1 MRFTSWGVV
10 RILLQQAKACT
21 MLASTGWGLPTSDST
36 STSTSPG
43 IWSPSA
49 PIELLLQHGEPPSTL
64 DGGSILAIPIS
75 GYLILPNLPPFP
87 TLATRSADLRENN
100 CLPAHQILTPCPP
113 SSFECFTNLAA
124 TVQERALTIQPCC
137 SDWAHSARPHA
148 LACGA
153 LQKWLVWAND
163 RGMQIRCWRRV
174 LTPELLM
181 GGWSHQ
187 PLLAQFIS
195 LLKPQQFHGCDGACI
210 MSLGRIPTERKQWH
224 VGKRRKRLQW
234 GGSWMGLPTVLAR
247 LPGSWEAA

>member
-174 LTPELLM
+174 LQSSWWGADHTSRYWHNLFLYLNPSNFMAVMGHASWVLVGSRQKESSGTSGSEEKGCNGEGAGWDFLL
-181 GGWSHQ
+181 
-187 PLLAQFIS
+187 
-195 LLKPQQFHGCDGACI
+195 C
-210 MSLGRIPTERKQWH
+210 WH
-224 VGKRRKRLQW
+224 DCR
-234 GGSWMGLPTVLAR
+234 
-247 LPGSWEAA
+247 EAA